1 MSEKIV
7 NALAQMK
14 QVYLESVSHNDLEQK
29 RINEERI
36 QINEFKKP
44 KLDPVGDEDSDVD
57 NDGDV
62 DSSDSYLQNRRNVV
76 TSKVNGDL
84 EKEIIKAMKR
94 LKNGSTPNSD
104 ESADN
109 VQKMMYSISGL
120 RPPVKENTYYS
131 WRDTVDES
139 LLWEIIDELEQK
151 QVKEKKVN
159 NYSGKDPVVSVNP
172 EMKTESFLIDS
183 EELNEDFIE
192 ESIDIATEYLCEEGL
207 SVEEVEELIDEL
219 GVDEFS
225 EWVMQLGYETLLE
238 WRRGPDGTRI
248 KGSQVSKSGKH
259 ISTLKGG
266 AKASA
271 IRATPEH
278 KRRKDDRESPSTPS
292 GMTSALKSQ
301 AQVAKKPATK
311 ISTPVAKKTKVSR
324 PPGQERIIK
333 GVKSI
338 AQSATSPENIRSTV
352 RGALDTVA
360 RGALSAT
367 KGHQRAMEIRK
378 KGGTLAQQLGGGAG
392 AAIGSF
398 FKKGTSQ
405 FKEWVENLLE
415 EGYDLSEYTWD
426 ELYEEYEDLQE
437 KAVSEQQQKIFGL
450 ALSVKRGETSRSKVS
465 DKVLEIVDSMSEKE
479 IRKYAKTSHEGIP
492 KTVDESFLVEKVI
505 DFIRNNR

>member
-14 QVYLESVSHNDLEQK
+14 QVYLEEVGHNDLEQK
-29 RINEERI
+29 RINEECI
-36 QINEFKKP
+36 QINEFKKL
-44 KLDPVGDEDSDVD
+44 KLDPVGEEDSDVD

-62 DSSDSYLQNRRNVV
+62 DSSDRYLKNRRNVV
-76 TSKVNGDL
+76 TREVNSDL
-84 EKEIIKAMKR
+84 EKEILKAMKR
-94 LKNGSTPNSD
+94 LKKGGTPNSD

-109 VQKMMYSISGL
+109 VEKIMRSISGL
-120 RPPVKENTYYS
+120 RPPVKENVYYS
-131 WRDTVDES
+131 WRDDVDES

-172 EMKTESFLIDS
+172 EMKTESVLLDS
-183 EELNEDFIE
+183 EELGEDFIE
-192 ESIDIATEYLCEEGL
+192 EAIDIATEYLCEEGL
-207 SVEEVEELIDEL
+207 SDQDVEELIDEL
-219 GVDEFS
+219 GVEEFS

-238 WRRGPDGTRI
+238 WRRGPDGSRI
-248 KGSQVSKSGKH
+248 SGSQVSKSGKH

-278 KRRKDDRESPSTPS
+278 KRRKEEREREPPSTPS
-292 GMTSALKSQ
+292 GMTSALKSR
-301 AQVAKKPATK
+301 AQVAKKPDNK
-311 ISTPVAKKTKVSR
+311 DSTPVVKKL
-324 PPGQERIIK
+324 
-333 GVKSI
+333 
-338 AQSATSPENIRSTV
+338 ATSPENIRSTQ

-360 RGALSAT
+360 RGVLSAT

-378 KGGTLAQQLGGGAG
+378 KGGTLAQQLGGGAV

-398 FKKGTSQ
+398 IKKGTSH
-405 FKEWVENLLE
+405 FKEWVDNLLE
-415 EGYDLSEYTWD
+415 EGYDLSGYTWD

-450 ALSVKRGETSRSKVS
+450 ALSVKRGETPRSKVS

-492 KTVDESFLVEKVI
+492 KTVNESFLVEKVI
-505 DFIRNNR
+505 DFVRNNH